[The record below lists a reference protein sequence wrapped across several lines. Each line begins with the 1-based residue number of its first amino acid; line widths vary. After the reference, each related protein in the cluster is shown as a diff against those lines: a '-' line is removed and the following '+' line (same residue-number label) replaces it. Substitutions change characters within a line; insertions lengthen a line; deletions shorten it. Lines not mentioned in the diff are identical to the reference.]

1 MKLCRFD
8 EGRLGWLQEG
18 ERVLDVTAALE
29 VLPAARYP
37 LPQHDLLIEHLPAV
51 CARVRELAPRAPS
64 LALGGLKLLSPVA
77 NPSKIIGA
85 PINYRAHVEESVKDE
100 GIAHGRKIT
109 TIHDWGLFLKANT
122 SLIGFGEEIVL
133 RWPERRNDFEC
144 ELAVVI
150 GRRCA
155 KVEAARALDYV
166 AGYSIGIDM
175 TVRGP
180 EFQCWRKSVDTY
192 SVLGPWLVTA
202 DEIPDP
208 KRLSLRTLLNGKEVQ
223 RCELSD
229 LIFTIPQLIA
239 YVSQAIDWQSGDVL
253 VTGTPSG
260 VGLFREPPRFL
271 VPGDVVEV
279 SISGVGTLL
288 NPVAAESA
296 LS

>member
-8 EGRLGWLQEG
+8 EGRLGWVQDDTHL
-18 ERVLDVTAALE
+18 LDVTAALQ
-29 VLPAARYP
+29 VLPAVRYP

-202 DEIPDP
+202 DEIARPGELDL
-208 KRLSLRTLLNGKEVQ
+208 RLSVDGEVKQ
-223 RCELSD
+223 DSNTRHLVLD
-229 LIFTIPQLIA
+229 VPGLIA
-239 YVSQAIDWQSGDVL
+239 WASSMYTLMPGDIIM
-253 VTGTPSG
+253 TGTPAG
-260 VGLFREPPRFL
+260 VGA
-271 VPGDVVEV
+271 VQPGAVLQAGIAGIGEASVR
-279 SISGVGTLL
+279 
-288 NPVAAESA
+288 VANHYG
-296 LS
+296 